1 MSDLPLA
8 AAVDAI
14 DVMVDERRLLLEVL
28 AELKPS
34 EWEQATECPAWT
46 VKGITLH
53 LIGDDLSLLSRQRDD
68 EPPGVVPAADDDGWQ
83 GLFGE
88 LNRFNERWVDTAR
101 FLSPP
106 LVIDLLRATGEWT
119 HRWYATVDPDRLGEG
134 VHWAGIDAAPYW
146 MLAAR
151 EYSERWIHQQQL
163 RRATGRPGLDEPR
176 FVVPA
181 VAVTVR
187 GFPPA
192 LSLFPAE
199 AGTAVSLQL
208 EGTASA
214 WTFVKG
220 PQEWAIHDGVPASPD
235 VRLTL
240 DVPAASALFS
250 RGLEHAAATE
260 CLRAEGDEPLAASLA
275 AGVSAF
281 FAR

>member
-1 MSDLPLA
+1 MSELALA
-8 AAVDAI
+8 APVDAI
-14 DVMVDERRLLLEVL
+14 DVMVDERRLLLEL
-28 AELKPS
+28 LEGLKPA
-34 EWEQATECPAWT
+34 EWDQPTECPAWR
-46 VKGITLH
+46 VKGIALH
-53 LIGDDLSLLSRQRDD
+53 LVADDLSLLSRQRDD
-68 EPPGVVPAADDDGWQ
+68 EPPGVVPTVEDPGWE

-88 LNRFNERWVDTAR
+88 LNRFNERWVETAG

-106 LVIDLLRATGEWT
+106 VVVDLLRSTGEWT
-119 HRWYATVDPDRLGEG
+119 HRWYTTVDPERLGEG

-151 EYSERWIHQQQL
+151 EYLERWIHQQQI
-163 RRATGRPGLDEPR
+163 RRATGRPGLDDPR
-176 FVVPA
+176 YVVPT

-199 AGTAVSLQL
+199 VGTAVSLQL
-208 EGTASA
+208 EGTDRA
-214 WTFVKG
+214 WTFVNG
-220 PQEWAIHDGVPASPD
+220 GSSWMIHDGMPASPD

-260 CLRAEGDEPLAASLA
+260 CLRAEGDEKLAAPLA
-275 AGVSAF
+275 AGVAAF